1 MSQWINDSMSQ
12 LKKSW
17 ARSVSL
23 RMDTMSLDN
32 APPLW

>member
-17 ARSVSL
+17 ARHVD
-23 RMDTMSLDN
+23 MMSLDN
-32 APPLW
+32 ASPLW